1 MADIER
7 IADWLI
13 GRANTGE
20 TVRRG
25 FLPQVAPHLGGTVQ
39 QGQAGECLA
48 IMREIP
54 YSIPWPSTHVTYA
67 ALLSELRLLF
77 GIGTTNA
84 RKLRAAGFNSIHSL
98 LSHPRWGQEA
108 RALLAFWQD
117 PPRVENIYQT
127 LSYWLPSSHRLFLM
141 LPSLVP
147 PDRTC
152 FFDLETIGLFG
163 SPIFLGGI
171 GRPQADGTLHITQF
185 LARDLSE
192 EVALLDAV
200 GQELST
206 CRFLVTY
213 NGKAFDWTCMRERCA
228 YYALPDPPELLHLDL
243 LAPARRLFR
252 DLFPDTRLETLE
264 RELLGIAR
272 VDDLPSSLV
281 PRYYTEYLETGDP
294 RLLIPIVN
302 HNRQD
307 VLTLVALFSYLVGH
321 ETG

>member
-20 TVRRG
+20 TAHRSPP
-25 FLPQVAPHLGGTVQ
+25 PQATPQLGGTVQ
-39 QGQAGECLA
+39 QTRAGECLA
-48 IMREIP
+48 IVRETP
-54 YSIPWPSTHVTYA
+54 YSIPWPSAHVTYA

-84 RKLRAAGFNSIHSL
+84 KKLRAAGFNSIHSL
-98 LSHPRWGQEA
+98 LGHPRWGQEA
-108 RALLAFWQD
+108 RALLTFWQD

-147 PDRTC
+147 PDHTC

-163 SPIFLGGI
+163 SPIFLAGI
-171 GRPQADGTLHITQF
+171 GRPQADGTLHITQY

-206 CRFLVTY
+206 CQFLVTY

-243 LAPARRLFR
+243 LPPARRWFR

-264 RELLGIAR
+264 RQLLGIAR

-281 PRYYTEYLETGDP
+281 PHYYTDYLETGDP
-294 RLLIPIVN
+294 RPLVPILN

-307 VLTLVALFSYLVGH
+307 VLTLVALFSYLVKH